1 MAILKNEIKEKF
13 TMIPNYILYQDD
25 ISLKAIGMYCKM
37 LALPNNWKFTE
48 SGLASI
54 IKDGRDSART
64 AITELEDLGLLYRFQ
79 IRDNGKMGEMV
90 YYLSE
95 IPLNEEDKKQ
105 IEANF
110 NPIEL
115 INTDYEKPV
124 LEEPKLEIPT
134 TENTHN
140 IIYNNKKLNKYNTNN
155 IYIREKKEKPQR
167 HKYGEYGNVS
177 FTDEQYSK
185 LKEEFP
191 NDYEKRIQNVD
202 DYVQATG
209 TKYKDFLAVIRNW
222 AKREKSNGYRKEFKE
237 MKTSENW

>member
-13 TMIPNYILYQDD
+13 TMIPNYILYQDN

-54 IKDGRDSART
+54 VKDGRDSART
-64 AITELEDLGLLYRFQ
+64 AITELEELGLLYRFQ
-79 IRDNGKMGEMV
+79 IRDNGKMGEMI

-115 INTDYEKPV
+115 INTDYEKPL

-140 IIYNNKKLNKYNTNN
+140 IIYNNKKLNKYNTDN
-155 IYIREKKEKPQR
+155 ICIKEKNEKPQK
-167 HKYGEYGNVS
+167 HKYGEYGNVLL
-177 FTDEQYSK
+177 TDEQYEK
-185 LKEEFP
+185 LKTEFP
-191 NDYEKRIQNVD
+191 NDYEKRIENTDV
-202 DYVQATG
+202 YVQSTG
-209 TKYKDFLAVIRNW
+209 KKYKDYLATIRNW
-222 AKREKSNGYRKEFKE
+222 ARKEKKVSKISKYE
-237 MKTSENW
+237 EEAKNETW